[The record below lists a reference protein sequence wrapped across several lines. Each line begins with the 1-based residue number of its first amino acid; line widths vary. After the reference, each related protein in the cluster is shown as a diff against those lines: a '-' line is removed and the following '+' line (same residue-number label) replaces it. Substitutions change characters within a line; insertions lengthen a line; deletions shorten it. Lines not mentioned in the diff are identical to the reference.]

1 MITLRF
7 LHPLMLGCM
16 CCQLLSVRAGQA
28 QDRDWVAYEPP
39 SIAELIAPPSSAL
52 APMLQRYETDRH
64 AIQRLN
70 GSEVSPISIVRVT
83 AFYDGWRQRLAQVDF
98 DSLTQ
103 DGKIDYILFRNHL
116 EYQRRQID
124 IDHTYRQQTGALAP
138 FADMITAL
146 DDTRRR
152 MEPVDARAAASA
164 LDDLTKQI
172 AKVRGRVESGLRAA
186 PPDPAAAGDE
196 SAEHPEATGD
206 ESGPLVVKKTVANR
220 AAAEVDAL
228 RETLRDWNGFYSG
241 YDPIFNWWMAEP
253 FKAADQ
259 ALNDYADFL
268 RRQVVGVDP
277 NDEKAIIGDPIGRE
291 ALLSDLQM
299 EMIPYTPEELI
310 DIANAEFAWCEAEM
324 LKASRDLGYG
334 DDWHAALEFVKT
346 QHVEPGQQPELI
358 RQLALEAIDFVESRN
373 LVTVPPFCKDLWRI
387 GMMSPSR
394 QLITPFFTGGEVISV
409 AFPTDGMT
417 HEQKMMS
424 MRGNN
429 RYFSRATVHHELIP
443 GHHLQGYMTDRY
455 DTYREMFGTP
465 FWTEGWALYWE
476 MLLWDEHFARTP
488 EDRIGMLFWRSHR
501 CARIIF
507 SLSFHL
513 ERMTAQEC
521 VDFLVDRV
529 GHERDNAAAEVR
541 RSVGGSYSPL
551 YQCAYMLGGLQFR
564 ALHRDLVE
572 TGEMTNRDFHDA
584 ILKMNR
590 IPVEMIRARLA
601 NIPLTRDYQT
611 NWRFYDR

>member
-1 MITLRF
+1 MPTLRATHRAVVF
-7 LHPLMLGCM
+7 SM
-16 CCQLLSVRAGQA
+16 CCAC
-28 QDRDWVAYEPP
+28 
-39 SIAELIAPPSSAL
+39 LIAPPLYGQTEDRVQYEPPAMGELIVAPSSAL
-52 APMLQRYETDRH
+52 VSMLERYNTDRR
-64 AIQRLN
+64 AMRRLN
-70 GSEVSPISIVRVT
+70 GSDLSAQSIARFT
-83 AFYDGWRQRLAQVDF
+83 AFYEDWKQRLGQVDF
-98 DSLTQ
+98 DALNQ

-116 EYQRRQID
+116 DYQRRQID
-124 IDHTYRQQTGALAP
+124 IDAGYRADMEALIP
-138 FADMITAL
+138 FASIITDL
-146 DDTRRR
+146 DDARLD
-152 MEPVDARAAASA
+152 MLPVDSPAAASA
-164 LDDLTKQI
+164 LNNLAKQI
-172 AKVRGRVESGLRAA
+172 DEIQKRVQQGLRAKPKSSGEA
-186 PPDPAAAGDE
+186 GAEEDAAD
-196 SAEHPEATGD
+196 SAEPQ
-206 ESGPLVVKKTVANR
+206 PIVVKKTVANR
-220 AAAEVDAL
+220 AAGEVDGLRRTL
-228 RETLRDWNGFYSG
+228 REWNGFYNG
-241 YDPIFNWWMAEP
+241 YDPIFDWWIAEP
-253 FKAADQ
+253 YKAADK
-259 ALNDYADFL
+259 ALGDYANFL
-268 RRQVVGVDP
+268 RRQVAGVNPD
-277 NDEKAIIGDPIGRE
+277 DESAIIGDPIGRE
-291 ALLSDLQM
+291 ALLSDLRM

-346 QHVEPGQQPELI
+346 QHVEPGKQPELI
-358 RQLALEAIDFVESRN
+358 RELALEAIDFVESRK
-373 LVTVPPFCKDLWRI
+373 LVTVPEFCKDLWRI
-387 GMMSPSR
+387 DMMSPQR

-409 AFPTDGMT
+409 AFPTDSMT

-455 DTYREMFGTP
+455 ATYREMFGTP

-476 MLLWDEHFARTP
+476 MLLWDEHFPQTP
-488 EDRIGMLFWRSHR
+488 QDRIGMLFWRSHR

-513 ERMTAQEC
+513 EKMTPQEC

-541 RSVGGSYSPL
+541 RSVGGMYSPL

-572 TGEMTNRDFHDA
+572 TGEMNNRDFHDS

-590 IPVEMIRARLA
+590 IPVEMIRAKLE
-601 NIPLTRDYQT
+601 NIPLTRDYTT

>member
-1 MITLRF
+1 MTTPRF
-7 LHPLMLGCM
+7 PSLLVLGCM
-16 CCQLLSVRAGQA
+16 CGPLAFGGASRA
-28 QDRDWVAYEPP
+28 QDADWVKYEPP
-39 SIAELIAPPSSAL
+39 SIAELILPPSGAL
-52 APMLQRYETDRH
+52 APMLERYDTDRR
-64 AIQRLN
+64 AIRRLN
-70 GSEVSPISIVRVT
+70 GSEVSPISIARTT
-83 AFYDGWRQRLAQVDF
+83 AFHDHWKQRLAEIDF
-98 DSLTQ
+98 EALNQ

-116 EYQRRQID
+116 DYQRRQID
-124 IDHTYRQQTGALAP
+124 IDHSYREQMASLVP
-138 FADMITAL
+138 FADLITAL
-146 DDTRRR
+146 DDTRLR
-152 MEPVDARAAASA
+152 MEPVDSPAAASA
-164 LDDLTKQI
+164 LDRLTRQI
-172 AKVRGRVESGLRAA
+172 AEVRQRVESGLHA
-186 PPDPAAAGDE
+186 PPADE
-196 SAEHPEATGD
+196 SEAVGGDAVGD
-206 ESGPLVVKKTVANR
+206 ESGPIIVKKTVANR
-220 AAAEVDAL
+220 AAAEVDTLRRTL
-228 RETLRDWNGFYSG
+228 REWNGFYSG
-241 YDPIFNWWMAEP
+241 YDPIFNWWVAEP
-253 FKAADQ
+253 YKAADQ
-259 ALNDYADFL
+259 SLNEYADFL
-268 RRQVVGVDP
+268 RKQVVGVDP
-277 NDEKAIIGDPIGRE
+277 NDEKAIIGDPIGRA

-324 LKASRDLGYG
+324 LKASRELGYG

-358 RQLALEAIDFVESRN
+358 RELALEAIDFVESRD
-373 LVTVPPFCKDLWRI
+373 LVTVPQFCKDLWRI

-455 DTYREMFGTP
+455 DTYRGMFGTP

-476 MLLWDEHFARTP
+476 MLLWDEQFAQTP

-507 SLSFHL
+507 SLSYHL
-513 ERMTAQEC
+513 ERMTASEC

-541 RSVGGSYSPL
+541 RSVGGTYSPL

-564 ALHRDLVE
+564 ALHRDFVE
-572 TGEMTNRDFHDA
+572 TGKMTSRDFHDA

-601 NIPLTRDYQT
+601 NIPLTRDYQS
-611 NWRFYDR
+611 NWRFHDR